1 MKIVDLGNL
10 VIKKDRRKCKNEE
23 ILTAEDLEIYLNGED
38 ISGQTSEIIIKLKVD
53 EPISFTIYNY
63 ALKND

>member
-23 ILTAEDLEIYLNGED
+23 TLTAENLEIYLNGEY
-38 ISGQTSEIIIKLKVD
+38 ISRQASEIIIKIKAG

-63 ALKND
+63 ARKSK

>member
-23 ILTAEDLEIYLNGED
+23 TLTAENLEVYLNGENV
-38 ISGQTSEIIIKLKVD
+38 SRQASEIIIKIKAGEL
-53 EPISFTIYNY
+53 ISFTIYNY
-63 ALKND
+63 AGRGK